1 MTSRAFLKVKTSGRH
16 GNVGDVLASSF
27 GGVFFYKCC
36 DSITIKSEM
45 KGKSS
50 AQGSALSPGP
60 V

>member
-27 GGVFFYKCC
+27 GGVFFYKGC
-36 DSITIKSEM
+36 DSIAIKSES

-50 AQGSALSPGP
+50 G
-60 V
+60 